1 MMNTSIH
8 DGTGDSMSELRNPLP
23 AAVKICGLQDVEVL
37 KSMINLPVDYIGVVF
52 AKSRRRIE
60 PEQAAALR
68 TVLFEW
74 SAYDRPKLAGVF
86 VNPTLKELEHIMEIA
101 HLDVIQLHGQE
112 TAEFCQQ
119 VKQRWDAAVFKVFSF
134 PKDETG
140 PEADDAAIRALDAY
154 DKFVDAILLDTHDPL
169 YGGGSG
175 KTFAWERIPAYA
187 EWAKS
192 REIALFVAGGL
203 QPDNVQELIQTYAP
217 FGVDVSSGVETEGVK
232 DIAKITAFVE
242 RVKQA

>member
-1 MMNTSIH
+1 MMNPSIH
-8 DGTGDSMSELRNPLP
+8 DGAGGNSSELPNLQP

-74 SAYDRPKLAGVF
+74 STFDRPKLVGVF
-86 VNPTLKELEHIMEIA
+86 VNPTFEELEHIMEVA
-101 HLDVIQLHGQE
+101 RLDVIQLHGQE
-112 TAEFCQQ
+112 TADFCQQ
-119 VKQRWDAAVFKVFSF
+119 VKQRWGTEVFKAFSF
-134 PKDETG
+134 PKDEAG
-140 PEADDAAIRALDAY
+140 PEADYAALQTLDAY
-154 DKFVDAILLDTHDPL
+154 EKFVDAILLDTYDPL

-175 KTFAWERIPAYA
+175 KTFSWERIPAYA
-187 EWAKS
+187 EWANS
-192 REIALFVAGGL
+192 HGIAMFVAGGL
-203 QPDNVQELIQTYAP
+203 EPDNVQQLIQIYAP
-217 FGVDVSSGVETEGVK
+217 FGVDVSSGVETEGMK
-232 DIAKITAFVE
+232 DIAKITTFVE

>member
-1 MMNTSIH
+1 MH
-8 DGTGDSMSELRNPLP
+8 DGTSGRSSELPNSLP
-23 AAVKICGLQDVEVL
+23 VTVKICGLQDVEVL

-60 PEQAAALR
+60 PEQAVALR

-74 SAYDRPKLAGVF
+74 STYDRPKLAGVF
-86 VNPTLKELEHIMEIA
+86 MNPTLEELQDIMQVV

-112 TAEFCQQ
+112 TAEFCKQ
-119 VKQRWDAAVFKVFSF
+119 VKQRWDVEVFKAFSF

-140 PEADDAAIRALDAY
+140 PEADNAALKTLDAY
-154 DKFVDAILLDTHDPL
+154 ENVVDAILLDTYDPL

-187 EWAKS
+187 EWANS
-192 REIALFVAGGL
+192 HGIAMFVAGGL
-203 QPDNVQELIQTYAP
+203 QPENVQQLIQTYAP
-217 FGVDVSSGVETEGVK
+217 YGVDVSSGVETDGVK
-232 DIAKITAFVE
+232 DMDKITAFVE

>member
-1 MMNTSIH
+1 
-8 DGTGDSMSELRNPLP
+8 
-23 AAVKICGLQDVEVL
+23 
-37 KSMINLPVDYIGVVF
+37 MINLPVDYIGVIF

-60 PEQAAALR
+60 PQLAAALR

-86 VNPTLKELEHIMEIA
+86 VNPTLEELEHIMEVVQ
-101 HLDVIQLHGQE
+101 LDVIQLHGQE
-112 TAEFCQQ
+112 TAKFCQQ
-119 VKQRWDAAVFKVFSF
+119 VKQRWNAEVFKAISFS
-134 PKDETG
+134 KDETG
-140 PEADDAAIRALDAY
+140 PEADDTAITALDVY
-154 DKFVDAILLDTHDPL
+154 DKFVDAILLDTYDPQ

-192 REIALFVAGGL
+192 HGIGMFVAGGL
-203 QPDNVQELIQTYAP
+203 QPDNVQQLIQTYAP